1 MKGMKEL
8 HQRMAADVKFRDQM
22 AALARENPAIEQMVE
37 ALKDLGYDISD
48 ADLTGCASCGGC
60 ELGEE
65 ELENISGGDV
75 QQPYSTQNRWDPGE
89 CSKITEVAYR
99 CVGFLAMCYCDH
111 YRRSA
116 SIYTYHSC
124 AMGRFSYQE

>member
-8 HQRMAADVKFRDQM
+8 EQRMAEDVEFRAQM
-22 AALARENPAIEQMVE
+22 TALARQNPAIEQMVE
-37 ALKDLGYDISD
+37 ALKDLGYDISA
-48 ADLTGCASCGGC
+48 ADLTGCGSCRNC

-65 ELENISGGDV
+65 ELENISGGND
-75 QQPYSTQNRWDPGE
+75 QNIIFTENRWDPGE
-89 CSKITEVAYR
+89 CGKITEVAYR
-99 CVGFLAMCYCDH
+99 CVGFLAMFTCDH